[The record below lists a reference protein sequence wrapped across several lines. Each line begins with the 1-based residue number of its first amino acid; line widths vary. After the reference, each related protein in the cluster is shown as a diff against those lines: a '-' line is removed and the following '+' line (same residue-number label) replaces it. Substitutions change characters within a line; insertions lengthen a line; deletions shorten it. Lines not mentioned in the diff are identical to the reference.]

1 MLALRDMEPAMNHIS
16 KSLPQAANFL
26 PAFDQPFV
34 LLDDASS
41 PASDV
46 MLFAGPQEVIT
57 ASSLADVVPALNA
70 VRAATRQGAH
80 AAGYV
85 SYDAAAAFDPAMP
98 VTASHGPLIWFGIFA
113 SPTVLP
119 SCEFASML
127 PSGTQVKLGRLHPA
141 IDEERHRNRIAALLD
156 LIRAGDLY
164 QANLSLRAGMSF
176 DGDALALY
184 ARLRERQR
192 AAYGAIIS
200 TGADTIFSFSPEL
213 FFSMS
218 GRNISCRPMKG
229 TAARHSDPATD
240 AAAARSLAAD
250 PKQRAENLMIVD
262 LMRNDLSRVAEPG
275 SVKVPCLFAVESY
288 PTVHQMVSTVIARCR
303 EDADAFNVLEA
314 LFPCGSITG
323 APKIRSAQVI
333 ANLEDR
339 ARGIY
344 TGSIGHFAPNGSARF
359 NVAIRTL
366 AIEPEIGRLTID
378 LGSGIV
384 ADSDPVAEWQECL
397 TKAHFL
403 E

>member
-1 MLALRDMEPAMNHIS
+1 
-16 KSLPQAANFL
+16 
-26 PAFDQPFV
+26 
-34 LLDDASS
+34 
-41 PASDV
+41 
-46 MLFAGPQEVIT
+46 
-57 ASSLADVVPALNA
+57 
-70 VRAATRQGAH
+70 
-80 AAGYV
+80 
-85 SYDAAAAFDPAMP
+85 
-98 VTASHGPLIWFGIFA
+98 
-113 SPTVLP
+113 
-119 SCEFASML
+119 ML
-127 PSGTQVKLGRLHPA
+127 PSGTEVKLGTLRPA
-141 IDEERHRNRIAALLD
+141 IDEEQHRSRIAALLD

-184 ARLRERQR
+184 ARLRDRQR

-229 TAARHSDPATD
+229 TAERHRDPAID
-240 AAAARSLAAD
+240 ASAARSLAAD

-275 SVKVPCLFAVESY
+275 SVKVPRLFAVESY

-303 EDADAFNVLEA
+303 EDADAFNVLAA

-333 ANLEDR
+333 AKLEDR
-339 ARGIY
+339 TRGIY

-366 AIEPEIGRLTID
+366 AIEPEIGRLNID

-397 TKAHFL
+397 TKARFL